1 MAEPAGTT
9 RSTKSDLAQAKAL
22 IAEQRFVDARI
33 HVEAAI
39 ERHPEDLRLADVL
52 VGLLRRDGEVD
63 AALTLAVSNAERWR
77 DRFEE
82 TREPRRPER
91 PLDRHER
98 VMISG
103 YFYSGSSAILDF
115 LTDHRGC
122 VKWSPA
128 GEMRLVKFP
137 GGLDALAS
145 SHATGG
151 ELTATA
157 LVDLY
162 LHLCGRRVET
172 VPKGTYSRWGMVNR
186 NSRKLHRKPTARG
199 YLLRCYQHYLDL
211 IARSREGPI
220 GAEEL
225 EDRLRTWVEAALD
238 AAAADTGADRL
249 IVDQAVTAWKMPI
262 ARFLPPSTFIVVHRD
277 PRDQF
282 TEAKEVL
289 ARPGRKATTPTRFAA
304 SYLRRRRTVRQAIPS
319 LERDHGHR
327 FLSTSF
333 ERFVVHHQRTADWII
348 DELQMRDVPRVAN
361 DFDPEVSRQ
370 NVGKHR
376 EGLTFAERS
385 LLRVALLPYISRDAR
400 PERR

>member
-1 MAEPAGTT
+1 MADPAATK
-9 RSTKSDLAQAKAL
+9 RATKSDLAQAKDL
-22 IAEQRFVDARI
+22 IAEHRFVDARR

-39 ERHPEDLRLADVL
+39 ERHPKDIRLADVL

-63 AALTLAVSNAERWR
+63 AALTLAVANAKRWR
-77 DRFEE
+77 DRFEQ
-82 TREPRRPER
+82 TREPRRSER
-91 PLDRHER
+91 PLERHER

-103 YFYSGSSAILDF
+103 YFYSGSSAVLDF
-115 LTDHRGC
+115 LTDHQGC

-128 GEMRLVKFP
+128 GEMRLIKFP
-137 GGLDALAS
+137 GGLDALAK
-145 SHATGG
+145 SHAERGQ
-151 ELTATA
+151 LTANA

-172 VPKGTYSRWGMVNR
+172 EPKGTYTRWGMVNR

-199 YLLRCYQHYLDL
+199 YLLRCYEHYLDL
-211 IARSREGPI
+211 IARTREGPI
-220 GAEEL
+220 DPAEL
-225 EDRLRTWVEAALD
+225 EGRLRSWVEAALD

-262 ARFLPPSTFIVVHRD
+262 ARFLPPSMFIVVHRD

-289 ARPGRKATTPTRFAA
+289 SRPGRKATTPARFAA
-304 SYLRRRRTVRQAIPS
+304 SYLRRRRTVQRAIPT

-333 ERFVVHHQRTADWII
+333 ERFVVHHQRTADWIL
-348 DELQMRDVPRVAN
+348 DELQMHDVPRVAEG
-361 DFDPEVSRQ
+361 FDPQVSRQ
-370 NVGKHR
+370 NVGKHH
-376 EGLTFAERS
+376 GQLTFAERS
-385 LLRVALLPYISRDAR
+385 LLRVALLPYISPDAH
-400 PERR
+400 PERG